1 MTTPENPYNGNP
13 YTPGTGQP
21 ADETQQ
27 FGQPAQQP
35 YGAPQEPMVGYG
47 AQQNNDKWNGL
58 VIAGFVCAFLVPIV
72 GLILSIIGM
81 VQINKNGGKSKG
93 MAIAGIIVSVVVMVL
108 SELSSRS
115 MYWPAMDGITG

>member
-35 YGAPQEPMVGYG
+35 YGAPQDEPMQAMPEYG
-47 AQQNNDKWNGL
+47 QMQPNPYAAPEQPMQSFDYSQQGQQCVSASWRPQYGHYFSAAQA
-58 VIAGFVCAFLVPIV
+58 AGFQQEPHRRNPPPLFPW
-72 GLILSIIGM
+72 LSGHE
-81 VQINKNGGKSKG
+81 G
-93 MAIAGIIVSVVVMVL
+93 VL
-108 SELSSRS
+108 
-115 MYWPAMDGITG
+115 AAV